1 MSKPPPV
8 RLSDLKGGTPKTAPT
23 AYSKASPKM
32 ARLKPGK
39 TLTPAEK
46 AAFLASRP
54 DLKG

>member
-1 MSKPPPV
+1 MSKIPPM
-8 RLSDLKGGTPKTAPT
+8 RLGDLKGGTTPKAPT

-54 DLKG
+54 DLKS

>member
-1 MSKPPPV
+1 MSKPPPI
-8 RLSDLKGGTPKTAPT
+8 RLGDLKGGTTPATPST
-23 AYSKASPKM
+23 YSKASPKM

-39 TLTPAEK
+39 TLTAAEK

>member
-1 MSKPPPV
+1 MSKIPPM
-8 RLSDLKGGTPKTAPT
+8 RLGDLKGGTKPAGPT

-46 AAFLASRP
+46 AAFLANRP